1 MADAYQLARFVE
13 AQDLNGMYT
22 NAVSELQDGAKR
34 GHWMWFIFP
43 QIAGLGY
50 SAMSRKFAI
59 SSLPEA
65 EAYLQHPVL
74 GPRLINCAQILM
86 TIPDKSA
93 VDILGVIDA
102 MKLQSSMTLFMTA
115 AREEPVFEEVLDK
128 YFNGVPD
135 QGTITKL
142 RSAPS

>member
-1 MADAYQLARFVE
+1 MADAYQLARFVD
-13 AQDLNGMYT
+13 AQDLNGMYK
-22 NAVSELQDGAKR
+22 NAVSELQDGEKR

-59 SSLPEA
+59 SSLREA

-86 TIPDKSA
+86 TISDKSA

-102 MKLQSSMTLFMTA
+102 MKLQSSMTLFMNA
-115 AREEPVFEEVLDK
+115 AREEPVFGEVLDK
-128 YFNGVPD
+128 YFNGGPD
-135 QGTITKL
+135 QDTITKL

>member
-1 MADAYQLARFVE
+1 MADAYQLARFVD
-13 AQDLNGMYT
+13 AQDLNGMYK
-22 NAVSELQDGAKR
+22 NAVSELQDGEKR

-59 SSLPEA
+59 SSLREA

-74 GPRLINCAQILM
+74 GSRLINCAQILM

-102 MKLQSSMTLFMTA
+102 MKLQSSMTLFMNA
-115 AREEPVFEEVLDK
+115 AREEPVFGEVLDK

-135 QGTITKL
+135 QDTITRL